1 MGRRSTEGMARGSE
15 RAHVLVLH
23 PAGSIA
29 RRCALRFC
37 AGGVVL
43 DDVEG
48 ADAEGAVA
56 QGRDRT
62 LLRVP
67 WWAVRGFCADDAVRT
82 SDGELLQAL
91 DVVTDAGRL
100 RLALRAA
107 DVAVTLSLL
116 SGHALRWRIWR
127 LSPARWMGRSAA
139 YLGALRR
146 TISRALARAVHAP
159 RRRRA
164 LAIVMAAVALAA
176 AAPALTGGQPGAS
189 RGASAPRRSAG
200 PGAGRDARQG
210 AGDGGGRGG
219 SGAFPPGMA
228 RLVADARL
236 GKGVAAH
243 LAPAPSPPPPAPPS
257 VADEPALSSHEVLG
271 FVPYWT
277 LGEDAGLDMS
287 GFTTLAYFALSANA
301 NGTLDEAGTGWDGYE
316 SQAFADLVTRAHAAG
331 ARVVLTVD
339 CFSLP
344 AITALTSSRAAAS
357 ALGASVVSAIVA
369 KHLDGVNLDV
379 EGGGPAQR
387 SGLTRLVAAVSA
399 AVHAA
404 NPRFQVTVD
413 TDGGAAG
420 DPGGFYDVSALASV
434 ADALFVMAYGLN
446 YGAAP
451 SAASPITS
459 NELSDVTE
467 AEQYAAAVPASKVIF
482 GVPFFGYSWATTNG
496 TMAAQAAAPGT
507 PVTYA
512 QVVASG
518 HPIYWDPVTDTAW
531 TSYDVGGQWYEDA
544 VFDPASVY
552 LVASLAQRE
561 GFAGVGAWALGMD
574 GNDPQMTE
582 ALDGNAPAERAG
594 AAGPA
599 STAPSQVPRQT
610 AAEGAAA
617 RSGPAQGPAT
627 VGPATTATSTTTT
640 APETTTTTTTT
651 TAATATTATTTTTAA
666 TAATPTG
673 TATSTPSPP
682 TPSAGT
688 PSPPT
693 PSPPTPSAG
702 TGGGP

>member
-1 MGRRSTEGMARGSE
+1 MGRRSKEGMARASE

-23 PAGSIA
+23 PAGSSA

-82 SDGELLQAL
+82 PDGELLQAL

-146 TISRALARAVHAP
+146 ETSRALARPAHAP

-164 LAIVMAAVALAA
+164 LAIVMAAVALTAA
-176 AAPALTGGQPGAS
+176 VPALTGGQPGAP
-189 RGASAPRRSAG
+189 RGASAPRRSVG
-200 PGAGRDARQG
+200 SEAGRDARQG
-210 AGDGGGRGG
+210 SGDGGGGGGG
-219 SGAFPPGMA
+219 SGAFPLGMA

-243 LAPAPSPPPPAPPS
+243 LAPASSPPPPAPPS

-446 YGAAP
+446 YGATP

-459 NELSDVTE
+459 NELSDVSE

-599 STAPSQVPRQT
+599 STAPSQVPKQT

-627 VGPATTATSTTTT
+627 AGPAIA
-640 APETTTTTTTT
+640 TTTTT
-651 TAATATTATTTTTAA
+651 TAPTTTTATTTAPTTA
-666 TAATPTG
+666 TAATP

-682 TPSAGT
+682 TPS
-688 PSPPT
+688 PS
-693 PSPPTPSAG
+693 TPSAG